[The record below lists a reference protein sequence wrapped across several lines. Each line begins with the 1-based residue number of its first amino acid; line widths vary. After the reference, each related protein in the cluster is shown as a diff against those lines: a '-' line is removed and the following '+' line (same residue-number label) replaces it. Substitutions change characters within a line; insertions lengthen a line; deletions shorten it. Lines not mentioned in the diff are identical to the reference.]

1 MAIGIFAVV
10 TTLILSTFVYYQLF
24 VRQVFED
31 LKSYTLLIAGADAS
45 LPEAIKRIPADNI
58 RITLLDDEDN
68 VVFDNA
74 ADYIS
79 MENHGDRAEII
90 EARSYGEGS
99 EMRMS
104 KTMLKNTFYY
114 ALLMDDDNVLRVSK
128 DAYSIGVIFYSAIPV
143 LIVIALIII
152 VVCAVIAKY
161 LTIKLVLPI
170 EKMAENLDGD
180 SRIEV
185 YEEYEPIFRSIKE
198 NHNKTLS
205 NAKMRQE
212 FTANVSHE
220 LKTPL
225 TAISGYA
232 ELLESGMA
240 TGDDV
245 TKFSR
250 EIHKNAN
257 RLLTLINDTIRLS
270 ELDDTARSANDI
282 LEEIDLEQVV
292 NGCKDAL
299 LVSANKHGIKINFTT
314 SPCPVKANKG
324 MMEEILFN
332 LCDNAIRYNN
342 EGGSVF
348 VSVYTDDENKILSV
362 KDTGIGIPKEHQDRI
377 FERFYR
383 VDKSRS
389 KSTGGTGLGLAIVKH
404 MVIKQKA
411 KLELYSE
418 EGMGTEIRVVFQ

>member
-1 MAIGIFAVV
+1 MV
-10 TTLILSTFVYYQLF
+10 TTIILSAFVYYNLF

-31 LKSYTLLIAGADAS
+31 LKSYTQLIAGADVV
-45 LPEAIKRIPADNI
+45 LPDAVIKIPADTI
-58 RITLLDDEDN
+58 RVTLLDEEDN

-74 ADYIS
+74 ADYVY
-79 MENHGDRAEII
+79 MENHGNRTEIL
-90 EARSYGEGS
+90 EARTNGVGQEV
-99 EMRMS
+99 RMS
-104 KTMLKNTFYY
+104 QTMLRNTFYY
-114 ALLMDDDNVLRVSK
+114 AVLMDDGYVLRVAK
-128 DAYSIGVIFYSAIPV
+128 DAYSIAVIFYSAIPV
-143 LIVIALIII
+143 LLIIALVIVIM
-152 VVCAVIAKY
+152 CAGIAKY
-161 LTIKLVLPI
+161 LTLKLVMPI
-170 EKMAENLDGD
+170 EHMAENLDSSED
-180 SRIEV
+180 FIV
-185 YEEYEPIFRSIKE
+185 YEEYAPIFEAIKE

-240 TGDDV
+240 TGEDV
-245 TKFSR
+245 AKFSR

-270 ELDDTARSANDI
+270 ELDDTATSANDI
-282 LEEIDLEQVV
+282 LEEIDLNQVV
-292 NGCKDAL
+292 NSCKDAL
-299 LVSANKHGIKINFTT
+299 RVSAEKHNVKIYFAGKECMIN
-314 SPCPVKANKG
+314 ANKD
-324 MMEEILFN
+324 MMEDIIFN

-342 EGGSVF
+342 EGGSVY
-348 VSVYTDDENKILSV
+348 VSVFEDGVNKILSV
-362 KDTGIGIPKEHQDRI
+362 KDTGIGISKEHQDRI

-404 MVIKQKA
+404 MVIKQQA
-411 KLELYSE
+411 KLELESE
-418 EGMGTEIRVVFQ
+418 EGKGTEIRVIFR